1 MTERAWTIALA
12 LLVLAAAVWTYLPS
26 TSNDFVWDDPIV
38 FKRQLPYFDSFRNV
52 FFPPR
57 SIPQFGTHYYRPLI
71 VVSYQLDE
79 WVARTFWPEQERDE
93 ARRFV
98 YHASC
103 VAWHGLASLV
113 VFLLGLVLA
122 GASGLPGRIRASA
135 AAAGAL
141 LFAVH
146 PIHVESVSWM
156 AGRSDVIA
164 AIFFLGALTLY
175 VRHRRTGKTSLLV
188 AAVAAALAAMLSK
201 ETGVGIVFLVP
212 FVDRLVFPGAGAG
225 AGEETR
231 LARAERR
238 RRAREKR
245 APAGGG
251 RGLPTWARWGSFAAV
266 LAGYLLLRRAALA
279 GMGGGRPPVSA
290 ENLPGRFLGAIGWY
304 VVKFFW
310 PPPQSAFVSRVPGG
324 AYVAVGLAAVAGAA
338 VLAWAA
344 WRRKSPPGETLAGL
358 LFFAA
363 LAPSLAIAL
372 LRISETPLAE
382 RYLYIPSAGGCLLA
396 GLLLAR
402 GAAAVGDRVPGVAVR
417 VAPVILAFLVAVP
430 LARAT
435 IARERVWH
443 DDLAFWTDTV
453 EKAPG
458 EGLPHLHLGLTW
470 ARMGYDDRALEE
482 YRQALEKY
490 DDAEGRSKALNNM
503 ATVFM
508 DRGEF
513 DRARESLERALR
525 EVPRYPTAYYNLGV
539 CELNLAR
546 RAKERDGRAR
556 HLRQALRH
564 FREALRL
571 NPRYVKAH
579 LQYGKMLVRLG
590 RHEEGVR
597 HLREA
602 ARLAPTSRAGREAR
616 ALLQKLDRK
625 PVRGARTSP

>member
-12 LLVLAAAVWTYLPS
+12 LLVLAAAIGTYLPS

-52 FFPPR
+52 FFPPK
-57 SIPQFGTHYYRPLI
+57 SIPQFGQHYYRPLI

-79 WVARTFWPEQERDE
+79 WAARTFWPPGEREE

-103 VAWHGLASLV
+103 VAWHGLATLV
-113 VFLLGLVLA
+113 VFLLGLVL
-122 GASGLPGRIRASA
+122 GEASRLPDRVRASA

-164 AIFFLGALTLY
+164 GVFFLGALALY
-175 VRHRRTGKTSLLV
+175 VRHRRTGQTVPFVLSLV
-188 AAVAAALAAMLSK
+188 LAFAGMLAK
-201 ETGVGIVFLVP
+201 ETGTGLVLLVP
-212 FVDRLVFPGAGAG
+212 FVDLLVRPGTRAGDDA
-225 AGEETR
+225 ASLT
-231 LARAERR
+231 RAERR
-238 RRAREKR
+238 RRARERR
-245 APAGGG
+245 APATP
-251 RGLPTWARWGSFAAV
+251 RELPAWLRWAAFAAV
-266 LAGYLLLRRAALA
+266 LAAYLLLRRAALA
-279 GMGGGRPPVSA
+279 GMGGSRPPVSA
-290 ENLPGRFLGAIGWY
+290 GSLPGRFLGAVGWY
-304 VVKFFW
+304 VVKFLW
-310 PPPQSAFVSRVPGG
+310 PPPQSAFVSTVPGG
-324 AYVAVGLAAVAGAA
+324 GYAALGFVALALAGA
-338 VLAWAA
+338 LAWVA
-344 WRRKSPPGETLAGL
+344 WRKRVFPGETLAGV

-363 LAPSLAIAL
+363 LAPSLAIAV

-396 GLLLAR
+396 GFLLAR
-402 GAAAVGDRVPGVAVR
+402 GAAAFGDRVPALAVR
-417 VAPVILAFLVAVP
+417 LAPVVLAVLLAAP
-430 LARAT
+430 MARAT
-435 IARERVWH
+435 LARERAWH

-453 EKAPG
+453 AKAPE
-458 EGLPHLHLGLTW
+458 EGLPHLHLGLTY

-482 YRQALEKY
+482 YEKAFARY

-508 DRGEF
+508 GRGEF

-525 EVPRYPTAYYNLGV
+525 EVPRYPTAFYNRGI
-539 CELNLAR
+539 CEINLAR
-546 RAKERDGRAR
+546 EAKDPRAR
-556 HLRQALRH
+556 AEHLRRALRDL
-564 FREALRL
+564 REALRL

-590 RHEEGVR
+590 KHEEGIR

-616 ALLQKLDRK
+616 ALLDKLDRK
-625 PVRGARTSP
+625 PVRGAPRSP